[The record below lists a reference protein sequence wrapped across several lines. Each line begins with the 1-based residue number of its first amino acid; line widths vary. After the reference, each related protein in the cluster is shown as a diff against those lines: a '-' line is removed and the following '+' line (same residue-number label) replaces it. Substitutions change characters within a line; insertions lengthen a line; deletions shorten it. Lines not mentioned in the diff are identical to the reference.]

1 MALKIDSK
9 INGSIVTLELVGDLS
24 TLETKEF
31 DTTFANTVKGMKE
44 ALLDFSQV
52 DYISSAGLRSLF
64 LAKKLM
70 IKQGGEFKILYPSKE
85 VMEVFKATRY
95 DNIVTII
102 QHKEETTKPIFYP
115 LRPVQRMMVD
125 THFQKAE
132 STIMNIGALGELD
145 NSIDLDHLA
154 EAINDLLNSYDIFRI
169 RLAFNPETGDICQ
182 RFDGEIKKV
191 YVESLSDEDFEKRK
205 QELQKPFKLIDHSL
219 YRIYI
224 IKTPKINYLYMDF
237 YHAIMDGVAVIILF
251 WRELNKRYVKGIDT
265 QNKIPNNDYSAYILE
280 EANLTDEQLAEGRAY
295 WKNILAAFDK
305 NKHLPPMDGGDPS
318 DGLEHELE
326 TPITNIEKSFFK
338 NKSFNENT
346 FLMAATML
354 TIANLNGADDSVMT
368 WVHNGRITPAERRL
382 MGLMLDQFPISWDFS
397 KDISVSEFLI
407 GLEAKIAEGLK
418 YRKSLDVVYDE
429 GLEDKCAC
437 FILQKGAI
445 GRRGAMK
452 LGDTSVIFEEL
463 PTNEI
468 NVAENIIDIEFNAHD
483 DGTFALVLNY
493 DIKYYSRNSM
503 KRFTQKVIDII
514 EALKIDTHMISELL
528 NKR

>member
-1 MALKIDSK
+1 MAIKIDSTV
-9 INGSIVTLELVGDLS
+9 NGSTITLTLMGDLS
-24 TLETKEF
+24 TLETKDF
-31 DTTFANTVKGMKE
+31 DTAFADSVKGMKE

-52 DYISSAGLRSLF
+52 EYISSAGLRSLF

-70 IKQGGEFKILYPSKE
+70 TKQGGDLKILYPSKE

-102 QHKEETTKPIFYP
+102 QRKDETAKTIFYP

-132 STIMNIGALGELD
+132 STIMNIGALAELD
-145 NSIDLDHLA
+145 NSIDLDRLA
-154 EAINDLLNSYDIFRI
+154 EAMNDLLNSYDIFRT
-169 RLAFNPETGDICQ
+169 RLAFDPETGDICQ

-191 YVESLSDEDFEKRK
+191 YVESLSEEGFEQRK
-205 QELQKPFKLIDHSL
+205 LELMEPFKLIDHAL

-224 IKTPKINYLYMDF
+224 IKTPKVNYLYMDF

-251 WRELNKRYVKGIDT
+251 WRELNRRYVKGINT
-265 QNKIPNNDYSAYILE
+265 QNKSLNTDYSDYILE

-305 NKHLPPMDGGDPS
+305 NKHLPPMDGGNPS

-326 TPITNIEKSFFK
+326 TPFTNIDKSFFK
-338 NKSFNENT
+338 DKSFNENT
-346 FLMAATML
+346 FFMAATML
-354 TIANLNGADDSVMT
+354 SIASLTGADDSVMT

-397 KDISVSEFLI
+397 KDISVAEFLT

-445 GRRGAMK
+445 GRRGEMK
-452 LGDTSVIFEEL
+452 LGNSSVTFEEL
-463 PTNEI
+463 PANEI

-493 DIKYYSRNSM
+493 DIKYYSRDSM
-503 KRFTQKVIDII
+503 KRFTQKITDIMND
-514 EALKIDTHMISELL
+514 LKVDTSMISELL
-528 NKR
+528 NKK

>member
-9 INGSIVTLELVGDLS
+9 KNGSTVTIELIGDLS

-31 DTTFANTVKGMKE
+31 DTAFAESVKGMKE

-52 DYISSAGLRSLF
+52 EYISSAGLRSLF

-70 IKQGGEFKILYPSKE
+70 TKQGGELKILYPSKE

-102 QHKEETTKPIFYP
+102 QREDETAKNIFYP

-132 STIMNIGALGELD
+132 STIMNIGALAELD
-145 NSIDLDHLA
+145 NSINLDRLA
-154 EAINDLLNSYDIFRI
+154 EAINDLLNSYDIFRA
-169 RLAFNPETGDICQ
+169 RLAINPETGDICQ

-191 YVESLSDEDFEKRK
+191 YVESLSDEDFEQRKR
-205 QELQKPFKLIDHSL
+205 ELMEPYKLIDHAL

-224 IKTPKINYLYMDF
+224 IKTPKKNYLYMDF
-237 YHAIMDGVAVIILF
+237 YHAIMDGVSVIILL
-251 WRELNKRYVKGIDT
+251 WRELNKRYVKGINN
-265 QNKIPNNDYSAYILE
+265 QNQHLNTDYSDYILA
-280 EANLTDEQLAEGRAY
+280 EANLTDEQLAEGREY
-295 WKNILAAFDK
+295 FKNILAKFDK

-318 DGLEHELE
+318 DGAKHELE

-354 TIANLNGADDSVMT
+354 AIANLNGADDSIMT
-368 WVHNGRITPAERRL
+368 WVHNGRITSAERRL
-382 MGLMLDQFPISWDFS
+382 MGLMLDQLPISWDFS
-397 KDISVSEFLI
+397 KDMTVSEFLS
-407 GLEAKIAEGLK
+407 GLETKIAEGLK
-418 YRKSLDVVYDE
+418 YRKSLDIVYDE

-437 FILQKGAI
+437 FILQKGSI
-445 GRRGAMK
+445 GRRGGMK
-452 LGDTSVIFEEL
+452 LGNSSVTFEEL

-503 KRFTQKVIDII
+503 KKFTQKVFDII
-514 EALKIDTHMISELL
+514 DGLQVENCMVSELL
-528 NKR
+528 KR